1 MKRRIKMSLKEKSEE
16 NLKAATWAEEN
27 EMYNVAVSRLYYSMF
42 QNLKCTIEEL
52 KLINELKKRASHEET
67 YKVFY
72 TYVDRKI
79 PRYNQKEKGI
89 NNMIMTEF
97 NRIKGKRKK
106 ADYDN
111 ENVCVTFQNYEKVKE
126 MYKKINEYFNEVLRK
141 E

>member
-1 MKRRIKMSLKEKSEE
+1 M
-16 NLKAATWAEEN
+16 
-27 EMYNVAVSRLYYSMF
+27 
-42 QNLKCTIEEL
+42 
-52 KLINELKKRASHEET
+52 
-67 YKVFY
+67 
-72 TYVDRKI
+72 
-79 PRYNQKEKGI
+79 YNQKEKGI

>member
-1 MKRRIKMSLKEKSEE
+1 MSLKEKSEE

-79 PRYNQKEKGI
+79 PRYNQK
-89 NNMIMTEF
+89 F